1 MNRIAV
7 SAILLMLL
15 AASAAAQ
22 DFSIASERLSERVLV
37 VRIDENNNVV
47 AVATDDGI
55 VLVDSFAC
63 PAFAKQGRELIEKE
77 FGRSDFAHVI
87 LTHHHVDHTGGN
99 QVFPE
104 AHIIGHQ
111 FCLEAFTKQ
120 AAEMPEMVAR
130 YRQVVE
136 SERARLAALDAGSGQ
151 AKFLI
156 ARIAHI
162 NAVFED
168 IAENFEAVPPD
179 ICFSDRMS
187 LYVGGLEIELIYYG
201 PSHSG
206 NDILVHIPA
215 EGLLMVGDLFDW
227 EIVPY
232 LSNGHGKADPVRWL
246 AVLDEVLSNET
257 AVKYVVPGHEAMLTR
272 DDMLLRRD
280 YIRDIWSGILAARAE
295 GLTLEEAQRRMA
307 FDSAFSRYA
316 SLQYVYG
323 GENIHEGNIEF
334 IWNAAFEEER
344 HLGIKNNSETINRI
358 DERF

>member
-1 MNRIAV
+1 MNRIVV
-7 SAILLMLL
+7 SAILMGLL
-15 AASAAAQ
+15 AVSAVAE
-22 DFSIASERLSERVLV
+22 DFSIATERLSERVWV
-37 VRIDENNNVV
+37 IRIDENNNVV
-47 AVATDDGI
+47 AIATDDGI
-55 VLVDSFAC
+55 ILVDSFAC
-63 PAFAKQGRELIEKE
+63 PAFAKRGRELIEKE
-77 FGRSDFAHVI
+77 FGRSDFAYVI

-111 FCLEAFTKQ
+111 LCLDAFLKQ
-120 AAEMPEMVAR
+120 AVEMPEMVAR

-136 SERARLAALDAGSGQ
+136 RERERLATLDAGSEE

-162 NAVFED
+162 NTVFED

-246 AVLDEVLSNET
+246 AVLDEVLSDET
-257 AVKYVVPGHEAMLTR
+257 AVKHVVPGHEELLTR
-272 DDMLLRRD
+272 DGMLLRRD
-280 YIRDIWSGILAARAE
+280 YIRDVWSGILAAREE
-295 GLTLEEAQRRMA
+295 GLTLEEAQARMA
-307 FDSAFSRYA
+307 FDGAFSRYA

-334 IWNAAFEEER
+334 LWNAAFEQEKASRKKE
-344 HLGIKNNSETINRI
+344 
-358 DERF
+358 